1 MFEKHQMTIRGHQI
15 LLRARIVTVIRAS
28 ICPSL
33 ACPIAHAADVRK
45 AELDGTLRY
54 EGLEACANYIEMA
67 NRIQPCEVFG
77 IHADMRLAGTV
88 LSGLLTFYVTLVS
101 VFYSSGGLKTTRA

>member
-1 MFEKHQMTIRGHQI
+1 MFEKHQMTIRAHQI
-15 LLRARIVTVIRAS
+15 ILRARIVTAIRSA
-28 ICPSL
+28 ICPSS
-33 ACPIAHAADVRK
+33 ACPIQHAAAMKK

-54 EGLEACANYIEMA
+54 EGLEACANYVDMA

-77 IHADMRLAGTV
+77 VHADMRLAGTV

-101 VFYSSGGLKTTRA
+101 VFYSSGGLKRS